1 MPDPEDF
8 DPDEQDLAEVFDE
21 ENITEDGFDIAT
33 SDLQRDVFDVT
44 SADEDANEA
53 LAPDDDFDPD
63 QADEA
68 ELEEIVMAEEDL
80 DEPRSFARNNADLV
94 ATDDLS
100 IADMEPT
107 DLAEEDIAEED
118 IEVPDAAAGPSRRES
133 RADRERDIGLE
144 ETFPPV
150 IRSRS
155 TPAATRSSTAI

>member
-8 DPDEQDLAEVFDE
+8 DPDDQDLAEVFDE

-53 LAPDDDFDPD
+53 LEPDDDFDPD

-80 DEPRSFARNNADLV
+80 DEPRSFARDNADLV

-107 DLAEEDIAEED
+107 DLTEEDF
-118 IEVPDAAAGPSRRES
+118 DARGDADRTGPSSLES

-144 ETFPPV
+144 ETFPASDP
-150 IRSRS
+150 I
-155 TPAATRSSTAI
+155 PINPGAD